1 MGILVLALAG
11 REAFGSSE
19 VAPRADAESLAP
31 DPAVKSERIGEAA
44 EEMAEDRAAGIAD
57 TIDSYLDERGVRLGI
72 SLYDL
77 SSGVAFDYANDE
89 HFTTASTVKVN
100 ILAALLLQAQDED
113 RSLTDE
119 ERRLADE
126 MITISGNDPANA
138 LHARIGSS
146 SGFESAMTEFGF
158 ADTEPGAGGVWGSTQ
173 TTTADSLRLLEAIA
187 TDDSPLS
194 EASQEYIRQLMADVA
209 PEQVWGASVAAGAED
224 EVEIKNGWVPRDSD
238 GGRWSVNSIAH
249 VFGADRDLLIAVY
262 SDQHSSQE
270 AGIECIED
278 VVTEVMTGL
287 YPGWAP
293 APGDGTGPSVDGEEA
308 PEMDAEGQE

>member
-31 DPAVKSERIGEAA
+31 DPVAKSERIGEAA
-44 EEMAEDRAAGIAD
+44 EEMAEDRSAEIAD
-57 TIDSYLDERGVRLGI
+57 TIDSYLDDRGVRLGI

-77 SSGVAFDYANDE
+77 NSGVSFDYANDE
-89 HFTTASTVKVN
+89 LFTTASTVKVN
-100 ILAALLLQAQDED
+100 ILVALLLQAQDED
-113 RSLTDE
+113 RTLTDE
-119 ERRLADE
+119 ERQLADE
-126 MITISGNDPANA
+126 MITVSGNDPANT

-146 SGFESAMTEFGF
+146 AGFESAMSEFGF

-173 TTTADSLRLLEAIA
+173 TTTTDSLRLLEGIV
-187 TDDSPLS
+187 TEESPLS
-194 EASQEYIRQLMADVA
+194 DASREYVRQLMADVT
-209 PEQVWGASVAAGAED
+209 PEQVWGASVAAGAQD

-249 VFGADRDLLIAVY
+249 VFGADRDLLIAVF
-262 SDQHSSQE
+262 SDQHASQE
-270 AGIECIED
+270 AGVECVED

-293 APGDGTGPSVDGEEA
+293 APDGGTDPSTDGEEH